1 MQKKRT
7 LDHHEKYLIYGI
19 HSWYRVMKDL
29 GLKSEF
35 QSSTK
40 YLFYIDWHM
49 ERDDFFCRE
58 IVKIFLLL
66 NAHPQSCAFSK
77 CLI

>member
-1 MQKKRT
+1 
-7 LDHHEKYLIYGI
+7 
-19 HSWYRVMKDL
+19 MKDL

-40 YLFYIDWHM
+40 YLFHINWHM